1 MVRTGG
7 WIRVYAILFLIFLYA
22 PIVLLPVFAL
32 NSSRIIAFPL
42 KGFTLDWFR
51 VLWHT
56 EALHEATANSL
67 FIAVLAAVFATL
79 LGTAAARAA
88 VRYNFP
94 GKVGIIGFILLPLM
108 LPEIIVGVSLLVLI
122 VQLGLTLSLW
132 TIIAGHVL
140 ICIPFSVAI
149 LSSAFRNLDPD
160 YEEASRDLGET
171 ALVTFLRVTLPMIL
185 PAVISSLLICFII
198 SFDEF
203 IIAFFLAGTEPTLP
217 IYIWGQLR
225 FPGKLPSVMAL
236 GMLLLVGSIILL
248 VCADYIRRR
257 STARRQGDV
266 L

>member
-1 MVRTGG
+1 MERTGG
-7 WIRVYAILFLIFLYA
+7 WIRVYALVFLIFLYA
-22 PIVLLPVFAL
+22 PIVLLPIFAL
-32 NSSRIIAFPL
+32 NSSHIIAFPL

-51 VLWHT
+51 VLWQT
-56 EALHEATANSL
+56 EALREAALNSL
-67 FIAVLAAVFATL
+67 FIAVLTAVFATL

-88 VRYNFP
+88 VRYKFP

-122 VQLGLTLSLW
+122 IRLELTLSLW

-140 ICIPFSVAI
+140 ICVPFSIAI
-149 LSSAFRNLDPD
+149 VSSAFRNLDQD

-171 ALVTFLRVTLPMIL
+171 AFVTFTRVTLPMIF

-236 GMLLLVGSIILL
+236 GTLLLVGSIILL

-257 STARRQGDV
+257 GAGREQESM